1 MPLSNFPQLSIQ
13 PAFNADQEQIV
24 RLIDDCYQEYGD
36 RVILAGD
43 DRDLLD
49 IEGNYR
55 GRQGEFIVVR
65 DSNDQVVGTHA
76 VVPIGHSSELCT
88 FRRLY
93 LDSQL
98 RGTGIGR
105 ELMIWA
111 IDWARN
117 KGFRRVEFWS
127 DTRFTRAHAF
137 FQKLGFQ
144 TQGETRDMDDG
155 FQPYSEYFFWLDIQS
170 IH

>member
-76 VVPIGHSSELCT
+76 VVPIGHSSEPVSYTHLT
-88 FRRLY
+88 LP
-93 LDSQL
+93 
-98 RGTGIGR
+98 TNR
-105 ELMIWA
+105 E
-111 IDWARN
+111 
-117 KGFRRVEFWS
+117 V
-127 DTRFTRAHAF
+127 
-137 FQKLGFQ
+137 
-144 TQGETRDMDDG
+144 
-155 FQPYSEYFFWLDIQS
+155 
-170 IH
+170 